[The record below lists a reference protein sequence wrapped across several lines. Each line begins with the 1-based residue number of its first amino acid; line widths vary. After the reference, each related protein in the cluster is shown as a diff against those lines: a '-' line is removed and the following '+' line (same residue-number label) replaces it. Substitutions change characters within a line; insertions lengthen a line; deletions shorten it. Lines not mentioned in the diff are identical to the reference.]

1 MNDSE
6 RLNLA
11 YDILDHYNVRNNIIM
26 NCNLDR
32 DILAFFNF
40 DTGDIEL
47 CGDSRIKDDRT
58 FILSVLHE
66 TKHAIES
73 QKVGLVNYGLKYER
87 TQRAL
92 QNKNFDSYWDH
103 EEEIK
108 AEKFAQNEIK
118 NWI

>member
-40 DTGDIEL
+40 DIIRST
-47 CGDSRIKDDRT
+47 R
-58 FILSVLHE
+58 
-66 TKHAIES
+66 
-73 QKVGLVNYGLKYER
+73 N
-87 TQRAL
+87 
-92 QNKNFDSYWDH
+92 
-103 EEEIK
+103 
-108 AEKFAQNEIK
+108 
-118 NWI
+118 